1 VSVCPLRGWS
11 TFDCRLQSSLV
22 VVDDRHPIVTINGSI
37 FGLSLLSLLE
47 VVSVVLL
54 PASHVMCHG
63 QSCRVSRSVM
73 TCVAVSHVV
82 CRSQSCTSLVTC
94 LSQAV
99 GGDLCCLDGP
109 AMSGHP
115 VSRDEVVG
123 LSTRLL
129 LM

>member
-1 VSVCPLRGWS
+1 MSCVAV
-11 TFDCRLQSSLV
+11 
-22 VVDDRHPIVTINGSI
+22 
-37 FGLSLLSLLE
+37 
-47 VVSVVLL
+47 
-54 PASHVMCHG
+54 SHVVCVAVSHVVCRG